1 MDEANLFYQIL
12 NLKEIDY
19 KTMLTLTS
27 LIELLINKNIISKE
41 ELLRKIKNIDSIASQ
56 SSSI

>member
-1 MDEANLFYQIL
+1 MNETNIFYQLL

-41 ELLRKIKNIDSIASQ
+41 ELLRKIKNLDSIASQ
-56 SSSI
+56 SSGI

>member
-1 MDEANLFYQIL
+1 MNETNLFYQLL

-19 KTMLTLTS
+19 KTMLTLAS

-41 ELLRKIKNIDSIASQ
+41 ELLRKIKNLDSIASQ
-56 SSSI
+56 SSGI